1 MGTRGYMFTI
11 FSKNLCSSRN
21 KKEKS
26 EYSVH
31 YVKEGPKVDTNEAHY
46 EAVTAEPVVATEPEY
61 VSGMAT

>member
-1 MGTRGYMFTI
+1 MGTCGYMFTM
-11 FSKNLCSSRN
+11 FSQNLCSSRN

-31 YVKEGPKVDTNEAHY
+31 YVKDGPKVDTNEAHY
-46 EAVTAEPVVATEPEY
+46 EAVAAEPVVATEPEY